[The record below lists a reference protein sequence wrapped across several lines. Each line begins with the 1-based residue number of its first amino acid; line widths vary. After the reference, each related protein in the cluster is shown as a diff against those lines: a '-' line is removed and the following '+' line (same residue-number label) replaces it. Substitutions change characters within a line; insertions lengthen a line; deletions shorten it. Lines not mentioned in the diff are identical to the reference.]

1 MIQKIERDNTGRM
14 AVGQDLAVAGWP
26 GFAGTVAAVEEARRE
41 LEAWFSGE
49 YLEEIRACQYQVH
62 LPASDSWEK
71 LGIADGEPVGEG
83 GILTAI
89 WNLSGAYGLG
99 VEFALRDIPLRQ
111 ETIEICER
119 LDLNPY
125 RLYGAGSWLLA
136 APNGGQVVKKLE
148 AMDIPAAVIGRVTG
162 GNARAV
168 IHGDTVAYL
177 ERPRRDELKNLRDR
191 LGPGRRHRSQTGGSG
206 I

>member
-14 AVGQDLAVAGWP
+14 AVGQDLVVAGWP
-26 GFAGTVAAVEEARRE
+26 GFAGTAAAVEEAWQDLRV
-41 LEAWFSGE
+41 WFSKE
-49 YLEEIRACQYQVH
+49 YLEEIRTCQYAVPF
-62 LPASDSWEK
+62 PARETWEK
-71 LGIADGEPVGEG
+71 LGIADGEPIGEG
-83 GILTAI
+83 GILVAI

-99 VEFALRDIPLRQ
+99 VEFVLRDIPLRQ

-136 APNGGQVVKKLE
+136 APNGGQAVKALE
-148 AMDIPAAVIGRVTG
+148 AMAIPAVVIGRVTG

-168 IHGDTVAYL
+168 IHGETIAYL

-191 LGPGRRHRSQTGGSG
+191 LNESG
-206 I
+206 QRAVKTDSC